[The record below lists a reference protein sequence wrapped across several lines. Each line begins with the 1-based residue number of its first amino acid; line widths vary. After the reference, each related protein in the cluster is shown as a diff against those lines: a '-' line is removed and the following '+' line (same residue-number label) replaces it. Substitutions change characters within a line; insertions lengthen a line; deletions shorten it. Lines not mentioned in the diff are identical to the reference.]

1 MTAKPLD
8 LTLEVAPKARFD
20 VVELR
25 SRFAA
30 EHEALAG
37 YSHCLYWS
45 SHTTAGFLDRSI
57 SARLREQNVSTF
69 VDAFRTLFPEGAG
82 YEHDQLDRR
91 SDLDA
96 VQRVSEPKNADSHLA
111 FMASGLRP
119 CVTHPNR
126 DGEAVCFVDL
136 DGIVEGRPR
145 RRLTRVIGFRSERVI
160 GRTRIEVPGI
170 QSTPSISRTR
180 GSASTRRCPSSS
192 RAPAPARAVFASCST
207 RPSATRR

>member
-1 MTAKPLD
+1 CPEGTHDPGDHNDGNQRPRHAAKACNQATTAVRKFPASAGRRASGACVTLVASMTVKPLD

-30 EHEALAG
+30 EHEALAA

-57 SARLREQNVSTF
+57 SARLSAQHVSTY

-91 SDLDA
+91 SD
-96 VQRVSEPKNADSHLA
+96 
-111 FMASGLRP
+111 
-119 CVTHPNR
+119 
-126 DGEAVCFVDL
+126 
-136 DGIVEGRPR
+136 
-145 RRLTRVIGFRSERVI
+145 
-160 GRTRIEVPGI
+160 
-170 QSTPSISRTR
+170 
-180 GSASTRRCPSSS
+180 
-192 RAPAPARAVFASCST
+192 
-207 RPSATRR
+207 

>member
-1 MTAKPLD
+1 MDACKGQSSYWLRVTLLAVHMNAAKPLD

-20 VVELR
+20 VVEMW

-30 EHEALAG
+30 EHRVLAR
-37 YSHCLYWS
+37 YSHFLYWS

-57 SARLREQNVSTF
+57 SARLRAQHVSTY
-69 VDAFRTLFPEGAG
+69 VEAFRTLFPEGAG

-96 VQRVSEPKNADSHLA
+96 IQRASEPKNADSHLA

-145 RRLTRVIGFRSERVI
+145 RRLTRVIGFRPHTVVRQ
-160 GRTRIEVPGI
+160 T
-170 QSTPSISRTR
+170 
-180 GSASTRRCPSSS
+180 A
-192 RAPAPARAVFASCST
+192 
-207 RPSATRR
+207 